1 MAIDRTKYLDA
12 GEAQRLRT
20 TTEAWAIT
28 DLERGTRQ
36 GVVAWAL
43 VDTAMLTG
51 LRVNEIAQLRV
62 GDLNGGRTSL
72 RVHRTKRRRAVTETL
87 AIPPELVKH
96 LRQFIDWKK
105 SASEATDPGSA
116 LFCGKRGPM
125 TVSGMQKL
133 WKVAVKR
140 AGLPR
145 ELSIHSA
152 RHTMAVHLLAKTK
165 NLKQVQQQLGHSSPV
180 VTANMY
186 AQVQFDEMREGV
198 TRLYVG

>member
-28 DLERGTRQ
+28 DLERGARQ

-43 VDTAMLTG
+43 VDTVMLTG
-51 LRVNEIAQLRV
+51 LRVNELTLLRIV
-62 GDLNGGRTSL
+62 DLRASRSSL
-72 RVHRTKRRRAVTETL
+72 RVHRTKRRKKILETL

-96 LRQFIDWKK
+96 IRQFIAWKK
-105 SASEATDPGSA
+105 TAGESTDPGAA

-140 AGLPR
+140 AGLPP

-152 RHTMAVHLLAKTK
+152 RHTLAVHLLAKTK

-186 AQVQFDEMREGV
+186 AHVQFDEMRDG
-198 TRLYVG
+198 TTGLYSG

>member
-28 DLERGTRQ
+28 DLERGARQ

-62 GDLNGGRTSL
+62 GDLSAGRSSL
-72 RVHRTKRRRAVTETL
+72 HVHRTKRRRAVTETL

-96 LRQFIDWKK
+96 LRQFITWKK
-105 SASEATDPGSA
+105 SAGESTAGDSA

-125 TVSGMQKL
+125 TVSGMQKV
-133 WKVAVKR
+133 WKVAIKR

-152 RHTMAVHLLAKTK
+152 RHTMAVHLLSTTK

-186 AQVQFDEMREGV
+186 AQVQFEEMREGV
-198 TRLYVG
+198 TRLYAG

>member
-1 MAIDRTKYLDA
+1 MAIDRAKYLDA

-28 DLERGTRQ
+28 DLERGARQ
-36 GVVAWAL
+36 GVVAWAV
-43 VDTAMLTG
+43 VDTAMATG
-51 LRVNEIAQLRV
+51 LRVNEIAQLRIS
-62 GDLNGGRTSL
+62 DFNAGRTSL
-72 RVHRTKRRRAVTETL
+72 RVHRTKRRKPVTETM
-87 AIPPELVKH
+87 AISPELVKH
-96 LRQFIDWKK
+96 IRQFIAWKK
-105 SASEATDPGSA
+105 AAGESTEVDSA

-125 TVSGMQKL
+125 TVSGMQKV

-180 VTANMY
+180 VTANLY
-186 AQVQFDEMREGV
+186 AQVQFDEMREGA
-198 TRLYVG
+198 TRLYA